1 MKPSTVFLLS
11 LSSGAVAFPWLH
23 ADFADNAKRGL
34 EVVKKDPELVA
45 LLQSLYQDQLQ
56 ERDDFLAAMASSND
70 EHEDDSDSTLEKR
83 ASTNCLPHTLPD
95 FLPSNITGLKKFPE
109 AAYPYQDPKP
119 SDQRGPCPGLNT
131 LANHGYIPR
140 NGIATVAQTV
150 IAAARVFNMG
160 ADLSTF
166 LAGGS
171 VLFAG
176 DIPSMRYSIGGADSR
191 TNSAGALGSALGT
204 ETGLS
209 GHLRFKEGDASGTRC
224 DFYLCNGDNHNLNGS
239 VFLDLQ
245 DKAKNYGGG
254 QYNVR
259 ALIHHSAAQY
269 QNSRSKNPNFY
280 FLPPSAALTI
290 GATYFQAGFF
300 SNGTIGFGGVANEA
314 SIASFDGAFFNDNGT
329 VSYQPEQIP
338 PQGWYRRGFPMFL
351 SEGVDGII
359 TMYSGIAEILGEP
372 DLFGFNTGTAG
383 DFNGQMSLSSYGG
396 NGNYGGTTVN
406 GTICALEETLYA
418 NFVNEFNNVLSTA
431 VGALSTVTS
440 IFGNYGCPVP
450 SGAPA
455 AEADTTAPGYPKPS
469 PCTLNRMENGLDQC
483 SPDTNTYDRFNS
495 KSIPFCLNSPSK
507 AAAISNPLPV
517 PGMV

>member
-1 MKPSTVFLLS
+1 MKPSTVVLLT
-11 LSSGAVAFPWLH
+11 LASGAVAFPWLH

-34 EVVKKDPELVA
+34 EVVKKDPELVS

-56 ERDDFLAAMASSND
+56 ERDDFFATMVSYTEVS
-70 EHEDDSDSTLEKR
+70 EDDSDSTLEKR

-119 SDQRGPCPGLNT
+119 SDQRGPCPGMNT

-140 NGIATVAQTV
+140 NGITTVAQTV

-160 ADLSTF
+160 A
-166 LAGGS
+166 
-171 VLFAG
+171 
-176 DIPSMRYSIGGADSR
+176 
-191 TNSAGALGSALGT
+191 ALGT

-245 DKAKNYGGG
+245 DKAKTYGGG
-254 QYNVR
+254 QYNVK

-372 DLFGFNTGTAG
+372 ELFGFNTGTAG

-396 NGNYGGTTVN
+396 SGNYGGTTVN

-418 NFVNEFNNVLSTA
+418 NFVNEFNSVLSTA
-431 VGALSTVTS
+431 VGALGTVTS

-455 AEADTTAPGYPKPS
+455 AQADTTAPGYPKPS

-495 KSIPFCLNSPSK
+495 KSVPFCLNSPSK
-507 AAAISNPLPV
+507 VAASSNPLPA
-517 PGMV
+517 PGNI